1 MARSPAPTN
10 PFVYARALAPE
21 EGIERVT
28 DVAKLLEL
36 ASGGHNSTL
45 YAPRRMGKTSLL
57 KQTLAA
63 ARRQDMLGVLVDFS
77 DVLSEPDV
85 AARLDQAFRAL
96 PKRARRVID
105 RELGSIGVSTPLGGV
120 VLGRRVQQPDAI
132 SIIHALLELPTKLVE
147 QTEQRAL
154 VVFDEF
160 QALIALKGLD
170 GVFRSHLQHHAQVSY
185 IFSGS
190 EPSLLQALF
199 EDRSRPFYGQA
210 RPIRLQRLDFDQA
223 YDFIVRRFLETSKDA
238 GDAAAELVRLGGGHP
253 QRLMLLAHYLWE
265 QLPAM
270 QPATLADLRLAYDTA
285 MRSVEPE
292 LRFLA
297 DSLSPN
303 ERRVLTALAS
313 GLSPFEA
320 QARAITGLASSS
332 SAQRSV
338 RSLEQRT
345 VLERDELGG
354 LQFTDPLFARWFRRH
369 GGARAQIH
377 VLPDPDGSYRVT
389 DGPSLVCTRAE
400 GLTLEEAESEADRV
414 AAAAPGADVMI
425 IDSDDPNDLPDWAV
439 GHRLPAK

>member
-1 MARSPAPTN
+1 MTASPAPTN
-10 PFVYARALAPE
+10 PFVYARALAPD
-21 EGIERVT
+21 EGIERAAN
-28 DVAKLLEL
+28 VAELLAL

-63 ARRQDMLGVLVDFS
+63 AQQQHMLGVLVDFS

-85 AARLDQAFRAL
+85 AARLDQAFRTL

-105 RELGSIGVSTPLGGV
+105 RELGSIGVTTPFGGV
-120 VLGRRVQQPDAI
+120 VFGRRVQQPDPI
-132 SIIHALLELPTKLVE
+132 SIIHALLELPAKLAE
-147 QTEQRAL
+147 QTRQRSL

-160 QALIALKGLD
+160 QALIAMKGLD

-185 IFSGS
+185 VFSGS
-190 EPSLLQALF
+190 EPSLLRALF

-210 RPIRLQRLDFDQA
+210 RPIRLQRLEFSA
-223 YDFIVRRFLETSKDA
+223 SHDFIVRRFLETGKDA
-238 GDAAAELVRLGGGHP
+238 GDAAAELVHLAGGHP
-253 QRLMLLAHYLWE
+253 QRLMLLAHQLWE
-265 QLPAM
+265 QLPPAL
-270 QPATLADLRLAYDTA
+270 PATLTDLRLAYDAA

-303 ERRVLTALAS
+303 ERRVLAALAS

-320 QARAITGLASSS
+320 QARATTGLASSS
-332 SAQRSV
+332 SAQRSAQ
-338 RSLEQRT
+338 SLEQRT
-345 VLERDELGG
+345 VLERDELGE

-389 DGPSLVCTRAE
+389 DGPSLAFTRAE
-400 GLTLEEAESEADRV
+400 GLTLEEAESEADRL
-414 AAAAPGADVMI
+414 AAAARGADVMI
-425 IDSDDPNDLPDWAV
+425 IDSNDPNDLPDWAA
-439 GHRLPAK
+439 GHPSPAK